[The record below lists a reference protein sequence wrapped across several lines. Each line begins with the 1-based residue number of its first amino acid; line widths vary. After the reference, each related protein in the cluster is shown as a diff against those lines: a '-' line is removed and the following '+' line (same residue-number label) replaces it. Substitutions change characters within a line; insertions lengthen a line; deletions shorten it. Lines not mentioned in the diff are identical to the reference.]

1 MSVDP
6 AGVAKL
12 FRRCVVFGDEDIVAI
27 LERLFG
33 SYVNWLD
40 SVRRYDDLFCCAHP
54 LPNRRICCHDSNW
67 DCHILVGVKNEDGQ
81 LHVEVDPLRSNDR
94 EWVDAEFLQKSRGA
108 RRLVAEL
115 MMRLAR
121 NVIGE
126 GCQYRKII

>member
-1 MSVDP
+1 M
-6 AGVAKL
+6 
-12 FRRCVVFGDEDIVAI
+12 VAI

-94 EWVDAEFLQKSRGA
+94 EWVNYLLCSFFGSSAKFLQTPRGA